1 MIKML
6 VFGSLFVLSGCVGYI
21 QPSPYAAV
29 GPAYVA
35 SPRVIYQPSY
45 VPPVYGRPYVPYNYG
60 YYNTHPYRNRY
71 YR

>member
-1 MIKML
+1 ML

-21 QPSPYAAV
+21 QPSPYAV
-29 GPAYVA
+29 GPAYFA

-45 VPPVYGRPYVPYNYG
+45 VPPVYGRPYAPYRYRHN
-60 YYNTHPYRNRY
+60 HPYHNRY